1 MKDQLSILIPTCD
14 SYSNCWEG
22 LGLSWDILS
31 GLNLDTFVV
40 SDSLNFNY
48 EGKNFIPLNINKPE
62 YTKYDFSNKIIYALD
77 KIKTKY
83 CCPNSSCR

>member
-40 SDSLNFNY
+40 SDSRR
-48 EGKNFIPLNINKPE
+48 NKELP
-62 YTKYDFSNKIIYALD
+62 DAA
-77 KIKTKY
+77 
-83 CCPNSSCR
+83 